1 MQSIGSKVIVRR
13 LLFFLTL
20 IFLLG
25 LPSSIRFV
33 EIQKIQT
40 GNYLIV
46 EEGQGINLIIDNL
59 KNQNNNQFLTIL
71 KVKYLFKTINIVPG
85 RYEIKPS
92 MTYVELFEDILEGN
106 LQQFRFTIIEGT
118 VAKDALN
125 KLKQIIKN
133 NNLNFQISPKTEE
146 IFSKES
152 LILPDTYFFTD
163 RQQLES
169 LMINQKKRLGSI
181 LTKLWKNK
189 PKDNPLKNINEALVL
204 ASIVER
210 EAAVEWERAQIS
222 SVFLSRIRD
231 GWRLDADPT
240 LIYGYYGDFSKKI
253 TKENLRAVKGDNNP
267 FNTYKI
273 KGLPP
278 KPICYPSLSSIESV
292 MMSSPGQYYFF
303 VAKGDGT
310 HIFSKTLDEHN
321 KAVNNR

>member
-25 LPSSIRFV
+25 LPASIRLV
-33 EIQKIQT
+33 EIQKIPT
-40 GNYLIV
+40 GNNLIV
-46 EEGQGINLIIDNL
+46 EKGHGINSIIDSL
-59 KNQNNNQFLTIL
+59 KNRNNNKFLTIL
-71 KVKYLFKTINIVPG
+71 KLKYLFESTNIIPG

-92 MTYVELFEDILEGN
+92 MTYVELIEDIFEGN

-118 VAKDALN
+118 VAKDALK
-125 KLKQIIKN
+125 KLRQIIKN
-133 NNLNFQISPKTEE
+133 NNLNFQISSKTLE

-163 RQQLES
+163 RQQLER
-169 LMINQKKRLGSI
+169 LMINQKIRLDNI
-181 LTKLWKNK
+181 LTRLWKNK
-189 PKDNPLKNINEALVL
+189 PKDNPLKSINEALML

-253 TKENLRAVKGDNNP
+253 TKENLKAVKGDNNP

-278 KPICYPSLSSIESV
+278 RPICYPSLSSIKSV
-292 MMSSPGQYYFF
+292 IMSSPGEYFFF

>member
-146 IFSKES
+146 IFSEES

-292 MMSSPGQYYFF
+292 IMSSPGQYYFF

>member
-92 MTYVELFEDILEGN
+92 MSYVELFEDILEGN
-106 LQQFRFTIIEGT
+106 LQQFRFTIIEGK

-146 IFSKES
+146 IFSEES

-292 MMSSPGQYYFF
+292 IMSSPGQYYFF

>member
-92 MTYVELFEDILEGN
+92 MSYVELFEDILEGN

-146 IFSKES
+146 IFSEES

-292 MMSSPGQYYFF
+292 IMSSPGQYFFF

>member
-25 LPSSIRFV
+25 LPASIRLI
-33 EIQKIQT
+33 EIQKIPT
-40 GNYLIV
+40 GNNLIV
-46 EEGQGINLIIDNL
+46 EKGQGINSIIDSL
-59 KNQNNNQFLTIL
+59 KNQNNNNFLTIL
-71 KVKYLFKTINIVPG
+71 KLKYLFESTNIIPG

-92 MTYVELFEDILEGN
+92 MTYVELMEDIFEGN

-118 VAKDALN
+118 VAKDALR
-125 KLKQIIKN
+125 KLRQIIKN
-133 NNLNFQISPKTEE
+133 NNLNFQISSKTLE

-163 RQQLES
+163 RQQLER
-169 LMINQKKRLGSI
+169 LMINQKIRLDNI
-181 LTKLWKNK
+181 LTRLWKNK
-189 PKDNPLKNINEALVL
+189 PKDNPLKSINEALIL

-240 LIYGYYGDFSKKI
+240 LIYGYYGDFSKKLQRKILRLSKGII
-253 TKENLRAVKGDNNP
+253 T
-267 FNTYKI
+267 
-273 KGLPP
+273 
-278 KPICYPSLSSIESV
+278 LS
-292 MMSSPGQYYFF
+292 
-303 VAKGDGT
+303 T
-310 HIFSKTLDEHN
+310 HIKLKDYLPDLFVTPH
-321 KAVNNR
+321 

>member
-92 MTYVELFEDILEGN
+92 MSYVELFEDILEGN

-146 IFSKES
+146 IFSEES

-292 MMSSPGQYYFF
+292 IMSSPGQYYFF

>member
-92 MTYVELFEDILEGN
+92 MSYVELFEDILEGN

-163 RQQLES
+163 RQQLEN

-181 LTKLWKNK
+181 LTRLWKNK

-240 LIYGYYGDFSKKI
+240 LIYGYYGDFPKKI

-292 MMSSPGQYYFF
+292 IMSSPGQYYFF

>member
-92 MTYVELFEDILEGN
+92 MSYVELFEDILEGN

-292 MMSSPGQYYFF
+292 IMSSPGQYYFF

>member
-1 MQSIGSKVIVRR
+1 VQSIGSKVIVRR

-92 MTYVELFEDILEGN
+92 MSYVELFEDILEGN

-146 IFSKES
+146 IFSEES

-292 MMSSPGQYYFF
+292 IMSSPGQYYFF

>member
-146 IFSKES
+146 IFSEES

-163 RQQLES
+163 RQQL
-169 LMINQKKRLGSI
+169 
-181 LTKLWKNK
+181 
-189 PKDNPLKNINEALVL
+189 
-204 ASIVER
+204 
-210 EAAVEWERAQIS
+210 
-222 SVFLSRIRD
+222 FL
-231 GWRLDADPT
+231 
-240 LIYGYYGDFSKKI
+240 
-253 TKENLRAVKGDNNP
+253 
-267 FNTYKI
+267 
-273 KGLPP
+273 
-278 KPICYPSLSSIESV
+278 
-292 MMSSPGQYYFF
+292 Q
-303 VAKGDGT
+303 
-310 HIFSKTLDEHN
+310 
-321 KAVNNR
+321 

>member
-25 LPSSIRFV
+25 LPASVRLV
-33 EIQKIQT
+33 EIQKIPT
-40 GNYLIV
+40 GNYLII
-46 EEGQGINLIIDNL
+46 EKGQGINSIIDSL
-59 KNQNNNQFLTIL
+59 KNQKNNKFLTIL
-71 KVKYLFKTINIVPG
+71 KLKYLFGPINIIPG
-85 RYEIKPS
+85 RYEIKPDMS
-92 MTYVELFEDILEGN
+92 YVELFEDIIEGN
-106 LQQFRFTIIEGT
+106 LQHFRFTIIEGT
-118 VAKDALN
+118 VAKDALK
-125 KLKQIIKN
+125 KLKGIIKN
-133 NNLNFQISPKTEE
+133 NNLNFQITSKTEE
-146 IFSKES
+146 VFLNES

-163 RQQLES
+163 RQQLER
-169 LMINQKKRLGSI
+169 LMINQQIRLDNI
-181 LTKLWKNK
+181 LIRLWKNK
-189 PKDNPLKNINEALVL
+189 PKDNPLKNINEAIVL

-253 TKENLRAVKGDNNP
+253 TKENLKAVKGDNNA

-292 MMSSPGQYYFF
+292 IMSSPGEYFFF

>member
-25 LPSSIRFV
+25 LPASIRLI

-40 GNYLIV
+40 GDYLII
-46 EEGQGINLIIDNL
+46 EKGQGINSIIDNL
-59 KNQNNNQFLTIL
+59 KNQRNNKFLKIL
-71 KVKYLFKTINIVPG
+71 KVKYLFGSANIIPG
-85 RYEIKPS
+85 RYEIKPN
-92 MTYVELFEDILEGN
+92 MTYVELFEDVFKGN

-118 VAKDALN
+118 VAKDALR
-125 KLKQIIKN
+125 KLKEIIKN
-133 NNLNFQISPKTEE
+133 NNLNFQISSKTEE
-146 IFSKES
+146 IFLKES
-152 LILPDTYFFTD
+152 MILPDTYFFTD
-163 RQQLES
+163 KKQLER
-169 LMINQKKRLGSI
+169 LMINQQIRLNNI
-181 LTKLWKNK
+181 LIRLWKNK
-189 PKDNPLKNINEALVL
+189 PKDNPLKSINEALVL

-210 EAAVEWERAQIS
+210 EAAVERERGQIA
-222 SVFLSRIRD
+222 SVFLSRIKD

-253 TKENLRAVKGDNNP
+253 TKENLKAVKGSNNP

-278 KPICYPSLSSIESV
+278 RPICYPSLSSIESV
-292 MMSSPGQYYFF
+292 IMSSPGQYFFF